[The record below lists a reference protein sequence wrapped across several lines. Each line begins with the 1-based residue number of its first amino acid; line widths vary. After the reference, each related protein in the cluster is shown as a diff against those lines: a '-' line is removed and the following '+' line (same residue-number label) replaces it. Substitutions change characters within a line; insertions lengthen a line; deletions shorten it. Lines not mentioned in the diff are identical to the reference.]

1 MNLNNFQKGL
11 KNILLAFFFMFL
23 GPTMLFQSFKN
34 EDHPWFEIVLSISL
48 IICLIAIIYGVR
60 GLKKIVDSIFKK
72 Q

>member
-1 MNLNNFQKGL
+1 MNHNSFQKGL